1 MVKTEKKFW
10 YIDVFSGVKY
20 ITVIETIRNK

>member
-10 YIDVFSGVKY
+10 YIDVFSGVRY
-20 ITVIETIRNK
+20 ITAIETIRNR